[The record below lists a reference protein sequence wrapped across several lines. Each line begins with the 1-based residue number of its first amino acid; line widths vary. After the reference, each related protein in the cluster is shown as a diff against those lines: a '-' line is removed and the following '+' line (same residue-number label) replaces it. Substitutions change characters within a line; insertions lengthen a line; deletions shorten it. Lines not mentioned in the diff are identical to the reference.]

1 MLESPINAG
10 SKSQLKSASL
20 QLWRIRRYALV
31 MAAVW
36 TAILAGS
43 FIWYRGNE
51 HREMETIARA
61 EARSAFGRDL
71 LYRRWGTSHGGVYV
85 PVSGKTQPNPYLS
98 HIPERD
104 ITTPSGRRLTL
115 LNPAYMTR
123 QIYEMAQEQDNL
135 GQGHITSLKPL
146 RPENGPDPW
155 ENRVLQGF
163 EMGVQETVEIQMLD
177 GKPYMRLMR
186 PIVTEAA
193 CLKCHAIQG
202 YQVGDV
208 RGGISVSIPMQSFL
222 DSAHGQI
229 AGVAITHGVI
239 WGLGIGMIGIG
250 SRKLSR
256 SILTLQESEL
266 RYRTVAD
273 FTSDWEY
280 WVSPADSFIYVS
292 PSCENICGYHPNEFF
307 CDPQLMQ
314 RIIHPDDRHLF
325 HDHLHHLTE
334 QGGAKPID
342 FRIITKSGET
352 RWISHVCQT
361 VYDASG
367 CSLGQRA
374 SNRDITGRKRAEDE
388 LHQQTVRLEEEIS
401 ERSRAQEA
409 LAIKQQQLEG
419 LNQSLEIRIAEDVAE
434 LRQKDQMLIHQGR
447 LAAMGEMINNIAH
460 QWRQPLNNVGLIVQN
475 LQLSFDAGTLTS
487 EEIDTEVATA
497 MDVIMH
503 MSHTIDDF
511 RNFFR
516 PEKEKQ
522 RFSVNKAVARAL
534 YFISAALTNRSIRID
549 LVEGDT
555 VTAIGYQNEYAQALL
570 NIFDNARDVL
580 VERKI
585 AEPCIHIAISC
596 ENGCSVVIIRD
607 NGGGIAEDIMPKIFD
622 PYYTTKEPG
631 KGTGIGLYM
640 SKAIIEKSME
650 GRLIARNVSG
660 GVEFRIEV
668 CCNDTQ
674 TK

>member
-1 MLESPINAG
+1 
-10 SKSQLKSASL
+10 
-20 QLWRIRRYALV
+20 
-31 MAAVW
+31 
-36 TAILAGS
+36 
-43 FIWYRGNE
+43 
-51 HREMETIARA
+51 
-61 EARSAFGRDL
+61 
-71 LYRRWGTSHGGVYV
+71 
-85 PVSGKTQPNPYLS
+85 
-98 HIPERD
+98 
-104 ITTPSGRRLTL
+104 
-115 LNPAYMTR
+115 MTR
-123 QIYEMAQEQDNL
+123 QIYEMAQQQDSL

-146 RPENGPDPW
+146 RLENRPDPW
-155 ENRVLQGF
+155 ETKMLQGF
-163 EMGVQETVEIQMLD
+163 EKGGQEAIEVQMLD

-186 PIVTEAA
+186 PIETDAA

-208 RGGISVSIPMQSFL
+208 GGGISVSIPMQSYL
-222 DSAHGQI
+222 DNAHKQI
-229 AGVAITHGVI
+229 VGIAITHGVI
-239 WGLGIGMIGIG
+239 WFLGIGMIGFG
-250 SRKLSR
+250 SRKLSC

-280 WVSPADSFIYVS
+280 WISPANSFIYVS
-292 PSCENICGYHPNEFF
+292 PSCENVCGYRPDEFF
-307 CDPQLMQ
+307 QNPQIMR
-314 RIIHPDDRHLF
+314 RIIHPDDLYLF
-325 HDHLHHLTE
+325 DDHLHHLTE

-374 SNRDITGRKRAEDE
+374 SNRDVTDRKRIEDA
-388 LHQQTVRLEEEIS
+388 LQQQAVRLENEIG
-401 ERSRAQEA
+401 ERARAQKE
-409 LAIKQQQLEG
+409 LASKQQQLEE

-475 LQLSFDAGTLTS
+475 LQLSFEAGSLTS
-487 EEIDTEVATA
+487 EEIGKEVATA
-497 MDVIMH
+497 MEVIMH

-516 PEKEKQ
+516 PEKEKH

-534 YFISAALTNRSIRID
+534 YFVSATLTNRAIRVE
-549 LVEGDT
+549 LVEDET
-555 VTAIGYQNEYAQALL
+555 VTAVGYQNEYAQVLL
-570 NIFDNARDVL
+570 NILDNARDVL
-580 VERKI
+580 MDRKV
-585 AEPCIHIAISC
+585 AEPCVQITISC
-596 ENGCSVVIIRD
+596 DNGRSVVAIRD
-607 NGGGIAEDIMPKIFD
+607 NGGGIAEDVMPKIFD

-640 SKAIIEKSME
+640 SKAIIEKSMD
-650 GRLIARNVSG
+650 GRLVARNVDG

-668 CCNDTQ
+668 
-674 TK
+674 